1 MSLSFP
7 PMNNSPSVSSASN
20 AIDSNITSTVEV
32 SSASFTVNI
41 PTISVS
47 NNLDEDKAVIPTT
60 ESEDRLKRI
69 EDAIAMLG
77 SALERFINNSSSI
90 KRGDDRSIRE
100 YLTDFSVNASQSEID
115 GNSSD
120 EEDYPQQRCIR
131 GSRNDNINA
140 LLPAKEN
147 ESRQV
152 GEAGHQNKEG
162 REKVSIFD
170 KINKEKMSEEEFGP
184 AISGQL
190 AEVAQKYWTDKVKKP
205 AVVSKIMEGLKVLSN
220 CRVLR
225 ILVLNK
231 AVARNSRTL
240 LFHKR
245 GDKRLSDIQKSLTF
259 ATTAQLKIADEIL
272 TATTESKSLDLRQVM
287 GYTVNSITLLGRAH
301 KQISNECK

>member
-120 EEDYPQQRCIR
+120 EEDHPQQRCNR
-131 GSRNDNINA
+131 GSRNGDINA
-140 LLPAKEN
+140 LLPAKET

-152 GEAGHQNKEG
+152 GDAGHQNKEG